1 MMKEI
6 EIREQMDLLKKKIDQ
21 HEEVIEDSRRS
32 WMNKLSLYYGLQNR
46 LKELNS
52 DKN

>member
-6 EIREQMDLLKKKIDQ
+6 EIREQMDQLKKEIDH

-32 WMNKLSLYYGLQNR
+32 WMKKLSLYYGLQNR

-52 DKN
+52 DRN